1 MEDVQVLVLVNNT
14 ILISTI
20 SAVVSDLGEPDCKL
34 TKPYEIKDGNLYK
47 WLSEFTNVEESIMI
61 SSDKILTLV
70 DPKEDLLNDYLTL
83 TK

>member
-14 ILISTI
+14 VLISTI
-20 SAVVSDLGEPDCKL
+20 SAVISDLGEPDCKL
-34 TKPYEIKDGNLYK
+34 TKPYEIKDGKLYR